1 MWYAKPRGAYN
12 LTSDEA
18 KANMGEI
25 ANYMLAHGYTPAAI
39 AGVIGN
45 SYGESGLNP
54 WRWQSDTVN
63 ENAGYGLFQYTPASD
78 YIDGCAD
85 VEGYAPNLSTTDQTD
100 GAEASDGMAQVVV
113 FDTNKLL
120 KWVSTCWRP
129 YWDEQEYSELY
140 AMRQTIL
147 TNYGNGTRLSIEQF
161 KTIDNVQYATFAFL
175 ACFEGPAVPN
185 LQARVEYAN
194 IAYEYLFGETP
205 PQPPSPSRKR
215 MSIFM
220 MIKYGL

>member
-1 MWYAKPRGAYN
+1 MWYAKPRGAYK

-18 KANMGEI
+18 KANMVEI
-25 ANYMLAHGYTPAAI
+25 SDYLLSQGYTPAAI

-63 ENAGYGLFQYTPASD
+63 EKAGYGLFQYTPASG
-78 YIDGCAD
+78 YIYECAD
-85 VEGYAPNLSTTDQTD
+85 VEGYAPNLSTAGQTE
-100 GAEASDGMAQVVV
+100 GAEASDGMAQVIV

-120 KWVSTCWRP
+120 KWVDTCWRP
-129 YWDEQEYSELY
+129 YWGEQEYSELY
-140 AMRQTIL
+140 SMRQTIL
-147 TNYGNGTRLSIEQF
+147 TNNGDGYSLSMEQF
-161 KTIDNVQYATFAFL
+161 KTIENVEHATFAFL

-185 LQARVEYAN
+185 LKPRVEYAN
-194 IAYEYLFGETP
+194 IAYEYLSKKKMP
-205 PQPPSPSRKR
+205 
-215 MSIFM
+215 IFM